1 MTTSAMSTND
11 IKWNVKKDIIKV
23 TYGSKYQEEYY
34 AVHYISYL
42 LTLDQSK
49 NENGLQ
55 KTYVSIPT
63 IKKVEISKSLT
74 VMFRSF

>member
-55 KTYVSIPT
+55 KTYIRSEYSDN
-63 IKKVEISKSLT
+63 KKSWNQQKFDSNV
-74 VMFRSF
+74 